1 MATNS
6 NANGCKTSCCVFN
19 FYTKTV
25 YNPNPTRL
33 WSRFN
38 YVCPCPPGQPS
49 CSTDFL
55 KLDERRKAEILKYKA
70 NSSNIT
76 KKQQY
81 ANAASNR
88 WLTSRK
94 RSWATQTDTY
104 TNPNTSALQRVGDV
118 LVCNNNNV
126 SCALTSSSDVPGKI
140 QTLCYN
146 PTVPLYNY
154 KVTRTY
160 SSGGTKWPQYYGPEP
175 PPQQYTTTTV
185 YDWRNLAI
193 GQSKTFT
200 ISDGLYQPY
209 QLEVGYNIKIV
220 YSDTDS
226 ITGTITAITSNNMT
240 LTITAFTTATY
251 VVVPLI
257 TTTSPNGAIAGSPI
271 NPIFILNGATT
282 TPTPPEISANTF
294 ITNGLCYLYST
305 FGNPNTTPFTISVLG
320 TNIVRPT
327 SNQALAPLFENPT
340 VTSTPFIFPI
350 DSCFIETRQV
360 VSLQANTAGQPIE
373 FGFPNGGSFINQN
386 FCGVIYG
393 YTLPYT
399 PLGVITV

>member
-6 NANGCKTSCCVFN
+6 NVNGCTTSCCVFN

-38 YVCPCPPGQPS
+38 YVCPCPPGEPS

-126 SCALTSSSDVPGKI
+126 SCSLTSSSDVPGKI

-146 PTVPLYNY
+146 PTIPLYNY

-175 PPQQYTTTTV
+175 PPKQYTTTTV
-185 YDWRNLAI
+185 YDWLSIAI

-209 QLEVGYNIKIV
+209 QLEVGNNIKIV

-226 ITGTITAITSNNMT
+226 ITGTITAIVGNNMT
-240 LTITAFTTATY
+240 ITITAFTKDTY
-251 VVVPLI
+251 VVSSLI
-257 TTTSPNGAIAGSPI
+257 TTTPLDDIAGSTI
-271 NPIFILNGATT
+271 NPILILNPATT
-282 TPTPPEISANTF
+282 TPTPPEIVANTF
-294 ITNGLCYLYST
+294 ITDGVCYLYSVS
-305 FGNPNTTPFTISVLG
+305 GDPVPHPVVINILG
-320 TNIVRPT
+320 TAIQRPNSNPVNIQLYQFPPVTPT
-327 SNQALAPLFENPT
+327 LFTFPSGCFVGTMQIPLIQAFTNG
-340 VTSTPFIFPI
+340 VSI
-350 DSCFIETRQV
+350 D
-360 VSLQANTAGQPIE
+360 
-373 FGFPNGGSFINQN
+373 FGFPIGGAFNPPNFAGTIN
-386 FCGVIYG
+386 G
-393 YTLPYT
+393 YTLPYA
-399 PLGVITV
+399 PLGVINPVQ